1 MAQASSLQPG
11 FLVVHANAPE
21 QLRALVVN
29 WLQRYPLMPLASE
42 HILVQSNGIAQWLK
56 LALANEPDAAEPGCG
71 IAAAIDVQ
79 LPARFI
85 WQLYRKV
92 LGQDQISERSAYS
105 RDLLRWHLL
114 SVLPELPD
122 VPCFEPLRHFFAD
135 DPTLL
140 KTYQLAEQL
149 AALYDQY
156 QVYRADWLNLWQQ
169 GQDLL
174 ITARGQLTP
183 LKPDQQWQSVLW
195 RVLHNRVSSKQL
207 GDSRAEVH
215 QRFIDKLAVMSAA
228 EAAAI
233 LPPRLIIF
241 GISAMPQQ
249 SLQVLAAIAP
259 FCQVLLA
266 VHNPCQH
273 YWADIISEKELL
285 KASHHRQSYKTG
297 MPVNISDDQLHI
309 HAQPLLASWGRQG
322 RDYIRL
328 LDEFDET
335 AQFKNLFVNQR
346 IDLFQPPDSNQLLGM
361 LQHDIYDL
369 RPVHDSQQ
377 YWPAI
382 AKSDQSIQFHL
393 AHSAMR
399 EVEIL
404 HDQLLAAFEQDHSLT
419 PRDVM
424 VMVPDI
430 AGYAP
435 LIQAVFASLK
445 PEDPRYIPFTIAD
458 LPPGTEQPM
467 FKAVEQLMALAQ
479 SRFHLSDILDL
490 LEVPAVRQRFA
501 IEESALPLLHQWLQ
515 AAGARWGL
523 DATQRHSLDLP
534 DGLHQY
540 SWQFALDRM
549 LLGFATGPIAEQ
561 ANDGWHGIDP
571 FTEISGLEA
580 TLIGP
585 LYQLLA
591 KLKHY
596 WQRLQHPHSPIEW
609 QQLINVM
616 LQDFL
621 LPELTD
627 EQALLG
633 QLYEALDQWFS
644 DCQQA
649 ALCTALPAPIV
660 AKSWFSLV
668 AQPGVQQRFLSGGVT
683 FATLLPMR
691 AIPFRHICL
700 LGMNDGAF
708 PRQQPRQDFDL
719 MQTDMRPG
727 DRSRREDDRYLLLE
741 ALLSARDRLYISWVG
756 RSIHDNSERAP
767 SMLIGQLRDHLAQC
781 FQTADEKVI
790 KDEGKV
796 AAKNNPGLLAQLT
809 TEHPLQ
815 PFSPRYF
822 SNTESGL
829 FSYQQEWL
837 ADGAALSE
845 PGTLSHWQPTEPISL
860 RQLTEFVRDP
870 VKSFFIQR
878 LNIWLTK
885 ADRVAQNDEAFA
897 LDGLSRWQL
906 QQQLINGVQQAL
918 ADNRPI
924 ANAIDNCLAQMQ
936 RRGELGVGSAVDLH
950 AKQLAEPVLV
960 LSERLKQLQQSYPDS
975 IKAFAVQ
982 WQYQEMELQD
992 WLTQL
997 RQNASG
1003 QRCQLL
1009 LSASAIIKQRKYQWR
1024 HLVSPWL
1031 SHLLANTQGPC
1042 QTIVLSQA
1050 GEIVFAALTETAAAK
1065 QLEQLL
1071 SYYLQAH
1078 QAPWP
1083 LELECAILYLQQ
1095 TDGGKLSNE
1104 QILQQC
1110 EKRYLGD
1117 NYNPGIVQL
1126 NPYLQRLF
1134 PDFKHLIRSGDF
1146 MVLAEQLYR
1155 PLLTAVL
1162 QAAGSGVEE

>member
-1 MAQASSLQPG
+1 MLQASSIQPG

-29 WLQRYPLMPLASE
+29 WLQRYPLMPLESE
-42 HILVQSNGIAQWLK
+42 YILVQSNGIAQWLK
-56 LALANEPDAAEPGCG
+56 LALASEPDGPEPGCG
-71 IAAAIDVQ
+71 IASAIDVQ

-92 LGQDQISERSAYS
+92 LGQQSIKEHSPYS
-105 RDLLRWHLL
+105 RELLRWQLL
-114 SVLPELPD
+114 RLLPELPD
-122 VPCFEPLRHFFAD
+122 NPCFEPLRHFYAD

-174 ITARGQLTP
+174 VNARGQLTS
-183 LKPDQQWQSVLW
+183 LKPEQRWQSALW
-195 RVLHNRVSSKQL
+195 RILHSKISEQQL

-215 QRFIDKLAVMSAA
+215 QSFINKLAVLSAT
-228 EAAAI
+228 EAARLI
-233 LPPRLIIF
+233 PRRLIIF

-259 FCQVLLA
+259 FCQILLA

-285 KASHHRQSYKTG
+285 RAERHRQPYKVG
-297 MPVNISDDQLHI
+297 MPADISEDQLHV

-335 AQFKNLFVNQR
+335 AQYKSLFVNQR
-346 IDLFQPPDSNQLLGM
+346 IDLFQPPAAHHLLGM

-377 YWPAI
+377 KWPAI
-382 AKSDQSIQFHL
+382 SQADQSIQFHV

-419 PRDVM
+419 PRDIM

-430 AGYAP
+430 ASYAP
-435 LIQAVFASLK
+435 LIQAVFASIK

-458 LPPGTEQPM
+458 LPPGAELPM
-467 FKAVEQLMALAQ
+467 FKAVEQLIGLAQ
-479 SRFHLSDILDL
+479 SRFQLSDILDL
-490 LEVPAVRQRFA
+490 LEVPAVRQCFA
-501 IEESALPLLHQWLQ
+501 IDESALPLLHQWLQ
-515 AAGARWGL
+515 AAGARWGI
-523 DATQRHSLDLP
+523 DATQRQSLDLP
-534 DGLHQY
+534 EGLHQY

-549 LLGFATGPIAEQ
+549 LLGFASGPVSD
-561 ANDGWHGIDP
+561 NDLRGEGWHGIEP
-571 FTEISGLEA
+571 YTEISGLEA
-580 TLIGP
+580 ALIGP

-596 WQRLQHPHSPIEW
+596 WQLLQQPHSPVQW
-609 QQLINVM
+609 QQLINQM

-621 LPELTD
+621 LPQHTE
-627 EQALLG
+627 EQALLA
-633 QLYEALDQWFS
+633 QLNEALDEWYS
-644 DCQQA
+644 HCQQA
-649 ALCTALPAPIV
+649 TLTTELPASIV
-660 AKSWFSLV
+660 AASWLSLV
-668 AQPGVQQRFLSGGVT
+668 TQPGVQQRFLSGGVT

-767 SMLIGQLRDHLAQC
+767 SMLIGQLRDHLAYC
-781 FQTADEKVI
+781 WRVVGEP
-790 KDEGKV
+790 
-796 AAKNNPGLLAQLT
+796 AAKLNDEQSLLAQLT
-809 TEHPLQ
+809 TAHPLQ
-815 PFSPRYF
+815 PFSLRYF
-822 SNTESGL
+822 NQAEPGL
-829 FSYQQEWL
+829 FSYQHEWL
-837 ADGAALSE
+837 ADSVPANHGNMLSDW
-845 PGTLSHWQPTEPISL
+845 HPTEPVSL
-860 RQLTEFVRDP
+860 RQLSGFIRDP
-870 VKSFFIQR
+870 VKSFFTQR
-878 LNIWLTK
+878 LAIWL
-885 ADRVAQNDEAFA
+885 DQPDVAGENDEAFA
-897 LDGLSRWQL
+897 LNGLSRWQL
-906 QQQLINGVQQAL
+906 QQQLLSRVQQAL
-918 ADNRPI
+918 VDNQPLET
-924 ANAIDNCLAQMQ
+924 AVSTCLAQMQ
-936 RRGELGVGSAVDLH
+936 RRGELGVGAATKLH
-950 AKQLAEPVLV
+950 AEQLAEPVLA
-960 LSERLKQLQQSYPDS
+960 LAGQLQQLQQAYP
-975 IKAFAVQ
+975 ICQKARPVRV
-982 WQYQEMELQD
+982 QYQVIELQD

-997 RQNASG
+997 RHNTSG
-1003 QRCQLL
+1003 QQCQLL
-1009 LSASAIIKQRKYQWR
+1009 LSASAIVKQRQYQWR
-1024 HLVSPWL
+1024 HLVLPWL
-1031 SHLLANTQGPC
+1031 NHLLANTLNPC
-1042 QTIVLSQA
+1042 QTVVLSQA
-1050 GEIVFAALTETAAAK
+1050 GEITFPELTAQSATD
-1065 QLEQLL
+1065 QLNQLL
-1071 SYYLQAH
+1071 GYYLQAH
-1078 QAPWP
+1078 QSPWP
-1083 LELECAILYLQQ
+1083 LEMECAMLYLQQ
-1095 TDGGKLSNE
+1095 ADTGKLSSE

-1110 EKRYLGD
+1110 EKRYQGD
-1117 NYNPGIVQL
+1117 SYNQGIVQS
-1126 NPYLQRLF
+1126 NPYLHRLF
-1134 PDFKHLIRSGDF
+1134 PSFRLLAGNGDF
-1146 MVLAEQLYR
+1146 VRLAEQLYR
-1155 PLLTAVL
+1155 PLLAAVI
-1162 QAAGSGVEE
+1162 QSEGAE